1 MVVRFPYI
9 CSFLPFKDNNKSSS
23 SEVDHLLS
31 LTLSSNWRGGSR
43 VFAVQSISGVD
54 TIPEPTDRSSGMLLS
69 LWFRDWTSS
78 PRSHKEWLKVHLQ
91 RFLPE
96 LYHNLYLGKKSE
108 EFNGSKWRGYT
119 DCKKYYFHGGEKFA
133 ELEKQTQKI
142 PLQVNRW
149 RIGHKAQRVYCG
161 FSIWALSL
169 IFKPTPHPSWMGIYS
184 LFGMVITLP
193 HRNSKEAEAS

>member
-1 MVVRFPYI
+1 MD
-9 CSFLPFKDNNKSSS
+9 CSTLGSSVHGILQARILEWVAISSS
-23 SEVDHLLS
+23 RG
-31 LTLSSNWRGGSR
+31 SSR
-43 VFAVQSISGVD
+43 
-54 TIPEPTDRSSGMLLS
+54 P
-69 LWFRDWTSS
+69 RDWTSS